1 MAEREPVLEVRDLSV
16 VFRSRGRELLAV
28 DRISLSLAAGE
39 VLGLV
44 GESGSG
50 KTATALA
57 LMGLL
62 PKPAAK
68 LASGE
73 IWFEGR
79 DLARLNDRELDQLR
93 GRRLAMIFQEPM
105 SSLNPVQTIGRQ
117 IAEPLKLH
125 FGINSREARKRSL
138 ELLDQVRVPAAV
150 QRIDSYPHELSGGL
164 RQRVMIA
171 MAISCGPRV
180 LIADEPTTALDVTV
194 QAQIIDLLRDIQR
207 DTQMSVII
215 VTHDLGVIAD
225 FAERVTVMYAGR
237 IMETAPVG
245 LFFDRPSHPYTE
257 ALIGSIPDPDQVSSR
272 LVTIE
277 GQVPKLDSMPP
288 GCRFAPRCAY
298 RRPACESVLPDLY
311 DLADASATACLRP
324 FNYRVPTRADLPS
337 GQRVPVQG

>member
-125 FGINSREARKRSL
+125 FGMNSREARKRSL

-150 QRIDSYPHELSGGL
+150 QRIDSYP
-164 RQRVMIA
+164 
-171 MAISCGPRV
+171 
-180 LIADEPTTALDVTV
+180 
-194 QAQIIDLLRDIQR
+194 
-207 DTQMSVII
+207 
-215 VTHDLGVIAD
+215 
-225 FAERVTVMYAGR
+225 
-237 IMETAPVG
+237 
-245 LFFDRPSHPYTE
+245 
-257 ALIGSIPDPDQVSSR
+257 
-272 LVTIE
+272 
-277 GQVPKLDSMPP
+277 
-288 GCRFAPRCAY
+288 
-298 RRPACESVLPDLY
+298 
-311 DLADASATACLRP
+311 
-324 FNYRVPTRADLPS
+324 
-337 GQRVPVQG
+337 

>member
-28 DRISLSLAAGE
+28 DRISLSLAGGE

-311 DLADASATACLRP
+311 DLADGSATACLRP

-337 GQRVPVQG
+337 RQRVPVQG